1 MGFHLFVAYNTVHCQ
16 NEWERVR
23 EMRNRPLVGNPR
35 KYRRVYDSV
44 CVYSVEEWK
53 DESGNHKSF

>member
-1 MGFHLFVAYNTVHCQ
+1 MGKSER
-16 NEWERVR
+16 NEKS
-23 EMRNRPLVGNPR
+23 PAVGNPR